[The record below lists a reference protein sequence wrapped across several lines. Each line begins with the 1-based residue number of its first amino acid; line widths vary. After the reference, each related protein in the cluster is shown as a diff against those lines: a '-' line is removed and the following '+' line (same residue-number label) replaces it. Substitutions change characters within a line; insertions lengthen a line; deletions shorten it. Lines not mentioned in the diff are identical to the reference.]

1 MKHIARYLYIIS
13 VSLLAA
19 ACGSRQ
25 TDTASERTMYVT
37 IAPLAEIV
45 DGITCGD
52 FTLEVLVPA
61 GASPETFEP
70 TPKQFMALNEAKAVF
85 AVGLIDFETAL
96 TSRIADA
103 SKVVDLSRGIA
114 TETGCCSHHAHGAHH
129 AHGVDPHVWTSPRQ
143 LKTMARNAYEA
154 IHAMY
159 PDSVKYDSAYEA
171 LAERL
176 DALDAECAAAC
187 AASDRKCFVVFHPA
201 LTYFARDYGI
211 EQIAI
216 EHEGKEPTARRLGQI
231 IEKARQAGV
240 RRVFYQAQFPK
251 STVEVVAGDIG
262 AECTTFDPL
271 AADLTENIRRMTAL
285 IVE

>member
-1 MKHIARYLYIIS
+1 MKHISAYLYIIA
-13 VSLLAA
+13 VSLLAS
-19 ACGSRQ
+19 ACGGHAG
-25 TDTASERTMYVT
+25 TAADRTMYVT
-37 IAPLAEIV
+37 IAPLAEIIE
-45 DGITCGD
+45 GITGDD
-52 FTLEVLVPA
+52 FTVEVLVPA

-70 TPKQFMALNEAKAVF
+70 TPKQFMALNESKAVF

-114 TETGCCSHHAHGAHH
+114 AETGCCSHHAHGAHH

-143 LKTMARNAYEA
+143 LRTMARNAYEA

-159 PDSVKYDSAYEA
+159 PDSAKYTSAFEA

-187 AASDRKCFVVFHPA
+187 AASGRRCFVIFHPA

-240 RRVFYQAQFPK
+240 RHVLYQSQFPK
-251 STVEVVAGDIG
+251 SAVEVVANDIG
-262 AECTTFDPL
+262 AECTPFDPL
-271 AADLTENIRRMTAL
+271 AADLTENIRRITAL

>member
-1 MKHIARYLYIIS
+1 MKHIARYLCIIS

-19 ACGSRQ
+19 ACGGRQ

-176 DALDAECAAAC
+176 DELDAECAAAC

>member
-1 MKHIARYLYIIS
+1 MAAA
-13 VSLLAA
+13 LLAT
-19 ACGSRQ
+19 ACGGSGRAG
-25 TDTASERTMYVT
+25 TASEQTMYVT

-45 DGITCGD
+45 GGITGDD

-70 TPKQFMALNEAKAVF
+70 TPKQFMALNESKAVF
-85 AVGLIDFETAL
+85 AIGLIDFETAL
-96 TSRIADA
+96 TARMADA

-143 LKTMARNAYEA
+143 LKIMARNAYEA

-159 PDSVKYDSAYEA
+159 PDSAKYTSAFEK
-171 LAERL
+171 LEERL
-176 DALDAECAAAC
+176 NALDTECAAAC
-187 AASDRKCFVVFHPA
+187 AASERKCFVVFHPA
-201 LTYFARDYGI
+201 LTYFARDYGM

-231 IEKARQAGV
+231 IEKARRAGV
-240 RRVFYQAQFPK
+240 RHVFYQAQFPK

-271 AADLTENIRRMTAL
+271 AADLTENIRRITRL

>member
-1 MKHIARYLYIIS
+1 M
-13 VSLLAA
+13 AA
-19 ACGSRQ
+19 AMLVTACGGSR
-25 TDTASERTMYVT
+25 TDTASGRTMYVT

-45 DGITCGD
+45 GGITGD
-52 FTLEVLVPA
+52 DFAIEVLVPA

-70 TPKQFMALNEAKAVF
+70 TPKQFMALNESEAVF
-85 AVGLIDFETAL
+85 AVGLIDFETSL
-96 TSRIADA
+96 TSRIGDA

-143 LKTMARNAYEA
+143 LKIMARNAYKA

-159 PDSVKYDSAYEA
+159 PDSAKYTSAFEA
-171 LAERL
+171 LTERL

-187 AASDRKCFVVFHPA
+187 AASERKCFVVFHPA
-201 LTYFARDYGI
+201 LTYFARDYGM

-231 IEKARQAGV
+231 IGKARQAGV
-240 RRVFYQAQFPK
+240 RRVLYQAQFPK
-251 STVEVVAGDIG
+251 STVEVVAGDID
-262 AECTTFDPL
+262 AECTAFDPL
-271 AADLTENIRRMTAL
+271 AADLTENIRRITAL